1 MVEPRNPGW
10 ERLLLAAASV
20 AICLI
25 VLAMGSVA
33 ILARNTGGDTTS
45 SPFYGLI
52 GAVVFM
58 GVLIEWARRGQGPL
72 PAIARELP
80 TQLDGAFHRRPVV
93 GSLSFALTVVALIQI
108 TRLSFFMADPALRWG
123 SAYPPVEFG
132 VSHMCISAYVHA
144 ADLSRRND
152 PNVYAEEHYPSFDS
166 ARSTH
171 APVQPS
177 HVKNIDPFLRDAFE
191 YPPPFLLLPR
201 AALALTNDFLVI
213 RTGWFML
220 QVPLFCALAL
230 ALARFT
236 GGSRGMVAGL
246 LIPGLLASFP
256 FLFNFQFGQF
266 HLAAIMLA
274 VAGMLAFDQGWNR
287 TGGALLGAAVVTK
300 IFPGLLLVYLA
311 FQRRGRPIF
320 WTLAFAGIYLLA
332 GLIILGP
339 APYHA
344 FITYH
349 VPRLVS
355 GEAFSFNLANDLT
368 LATNASLWSVPFK
381 LQRLGIPGM
390 SAQLAVGLTWLYTV
404 VLLGVTYTA
413 ARRNCE
419 STLQPLVWLGLLTL
433 GSLRSADAPNV
444 YVGTPALWALTFLA
458 VETRG
463 RAWPVVLMVTV
474 WIFASVVPPPP
485 DPEAMIV
492 LWMVVQFVIMGVG
505 FFAVM
510 HRYKGAQ
517 STLVQSPSHA
527 TSTPTS

>member
-1 MVEPRNPGW
+1 LVEPRNPGW

-25 VLAMGSVA
+25 AFTVGSVA
-33 ILARNTGGDTTS
+33 ILARNTGGDTRTA
-45 SPFYGLI
+45 PIFGLI
-52 GAVVFM
+52 GAVALVGTFIK
-58 GVLIEWARRGQGPL
+58 GARRGQGPL
-72 PAIARELP
+72 PAIARRLP
-80 TQLDGAFHRRPVV
+80 PRLDGAFHRRPVV
-93 GSLSFALTVVALIQI
+93 SSLSFTLTFAALIQI
-108 TRLSFFMADPALRWG
+108 ARLSFFMADPALRWG

-144 ADLSRRND
+144 GDLSRRND
-152 PNVYAEEHYPSFDS
+152 PNVYAKEHYPAFESSDS
-166 ARSTH
+166 SKTPARSSTVENLD
-171 APVQPS
+171 A
-177 HVKNIDPFLRDAFE
+177 FLRDAYE

-246 LIPGLLASFP
+246 LLPGLLASFP
-256 FLFNFQFGQF
+256 FMFNFQFGQF

-274 VAGMLAFDQGWNR
+274 VGGMLAFAQRWNR
-287 TGGALLGAAVVTK
+287 TGGALLGAAIVTK
-300 IFPGLLLVYLA
+300 IFPALLLVYFA

-320 WTLAFAGIYLLA
+320 WTLAFAAIYLLA
-332 GLIILGP
+332 GLIILGS

-344 FITYH
+344 FVTYH

-368 LATNASLWSVPFK
+368 LATNASVWSIPFK

-390 SAQLAVGLTWLYTV
+390 SAQLAIGLTWLYTA
-404 VLLGVTYTA
+404 VLLGVTYAA
-413 ARRNCE
+413 ARRNRE
-419 STLQPLVWLGLLTL
+419 SALEPLIWLGLLTL
-433 GSLRSADAPNV
+433 GSLRSPDAPNV

-463 RAWPVVLMVTV
+463 RAWPIVLMVTV

-485 DPEAMIV
+485 DPEATIV
-492 LWMVVQFVIMGVG
+492 LWMVVQFVITAVG
-505 FFAVM
+505 FFVVLR
-510 HRYKGAQ
+510 RYKG
-517 STLVQSPSHA
+517 VP
-527 TSTPTS
+527 TSTTQPLPHVTITPVS